1 MELKKRQQTEL
12 DTFREKVENGS
23 ISKMKLHF
31 SSKVIEM
38 EKRVEYLCQTGFY
51 KEAKALKKQIK
62 VLKLGEKEKFNVQ
75 CRSKLL
81 KMSDLLISRHKKEL
95 KNLEKKHNS
104 QRESLLAQRKK
115 EFDIIEMRFWNV
127 WNEMTGKFRKEFIE
141 LEKNSAVRKMLI
153 KAKNRMPKES
163 F

>member
-12 DTFREKVENGS
+12 DKFREKVENGS

-104 QRESLLAQRKK
+104 
-115 EFDIIEMRFWNV
+115 
-127 WNEMTGKFRKEFIE
+127 
-141 LEKNSAVRKMLI
+141 
-153 KAKNRMPKES
+153 
-163 F
+163 